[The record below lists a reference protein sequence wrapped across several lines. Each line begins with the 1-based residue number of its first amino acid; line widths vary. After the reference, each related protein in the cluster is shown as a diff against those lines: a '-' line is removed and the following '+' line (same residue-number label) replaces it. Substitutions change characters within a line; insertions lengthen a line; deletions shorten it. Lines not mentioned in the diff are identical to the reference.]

1 MAECTQQQQHPI
13 TRQTGWPAG
22 TPVHHLCVYVC
33 VNDTHIHTHNHTQTG
48 GRDGLVSTCPPC
60 HYPGGDRGEQSE
72 RERYEEGGGRRGRE
86 GGMGGKMEEV
96 EEGRKRRDKQK
107 KKRDRKS
114 RELNVTESQV
124 KKSR

>member
-1 MAECTQQQQHPI
+1 MVWSPPVPPVITQEVI
-13 TRQTGWPAG
+13 EGNR
-22 TPVHHLCVYVC
+22 V
-33 VNDTHIHTHNHTQTG
+33 
-48 GRDGLVSTCPPC
+48 
-60 HYPGGDRGEQSE
+60 
-72 RERYEEGGGRRGRE
+72 RERDMRREEEEGGGKVERGE
-86 GGMGGKMEEV
+86 KMEEV

>member
-48 GRDGLVSTCPPC
+48 GRDGLVSTCPPS

-72 RERYEEGGGRRGRE
+72 RERYEEGGGRRARE
-86 GGMGGKMEEV
+86 GGMGGKWRRWKKEERG
-96 EEGRKRRDKQK
+96 EINRKRK
-107 KKRDRKS
+107 
-114 RELNVTESQV
+114 ETERAENSM
-124 KKSR
+124 

>member
-72 RERYEEGGGRRGRE
+72 RERDMRREEEEGRGKVEWGKNGGGGRR
-86 GGMGGKMEEV
+86 KKEE
-96 EEGRKRRDKQK
+96 R
-107 KKRDRKS
+107 
-114 RELNVTESQV
+114 
-124 KKSR
+124 